1 MKKFFKALLIG
12 VLSIISVFSFTGCS
26 GKSIG
31 VQTGT
36 TGQFYVEGDAD
47 WGFAGI
53 KGYKSKGYANG
64 GLAVNDLK
72 NGRVDYVIIDKGPA
86 LELEKAIDG
95 IKVVDIEL
103 TEEYYAY
110 GVDKNNA
117 KLLADINEILDS
129 VAFKGV
135 TVNDEKIVPGIFDVI
150 CAKYATGVG
159 ITPVTSATFD
169 ASKAD
174 QQLVVATNAA
184 FPPFEYKDGYKFAGI
199 DMEIAKYLADE
210 LDMELVIMDMDFNAV
225 VTSVGKNG
233 VDIAMAG
240 LTVTDERAEIVN
252 FTNTYYKSAQV
263 VITLESD
270 TSFDAC
276 VTAEDVI
283 AVLER

>member
-12 VLSIISVFSFTGCS
+12 VLSVISVFSFAGC
-26 GKSIG
+26 GKKSIG

-36 TGQFYVEGDAD
+36 TGQFYVDGDAD
-47 WGFAGI
+47 WGFDGI

-72 NGRVDYVIIDKGPA
+72 NGQVEYVIIDKGPA
-86 LELEKAIDG
+86 LELEKSIDG
-95 IKVVDIEL
+95 IKVIDIEL
-103 TEEYYAY
+103 TEEEYAY

-117 KLLADINEILDS
+117 LLKTQIDAILGSEVFDI
-129 VAFKGV
+129 AFSA
-135 TVNDEKIVPGIFDVI
+135 I
-150 CAKYATGVG
+150 CAKYATGIG
-159 ITPVTSATFD
+159 ITPIESAEFD

-174 QQLVVATNAA
+174 SQLVVATNAA
-184 FPPFEYKDGYKFAGI
+184 FPPFEYREGNKFAGI
-199 DMEIAKYLADE
+199 DMEVASLLATA
-210 LDMELVIMDMDFNAV
+210 LGMELVIMDMDFNAV

-240 LTVTDERAEIVN
+240 LTVTEERAKLVN
-252 FTNTYYKSAQV
+252 FTQSYYKSAQV
-263 VITLESD
+263 VITLEND

-283 AVLER
+283 AVLEK